1 VNKNFKLY
9 IFGRFI
15 SNLGD
20 TIQVIGFPLLL
31 LDMTQSAT
39 ILGLATIFIM
49 TFEILIRPF
58 LGVIADNYNRK
69 KIMVEMDFI
78 SGILCLVMAFLIAN
92 NIISVWMIFV
102 YLVIQSII
110 STLFDTSTYAMLPEI
125 VENQYLEKANSYLLI
140 VSNISSLA
148 GHPIGA
154 FLYSIYGIK
163 ILLFLNGITFILSGI
178 SEIYIEYKFNI
189 ENKKKLSEI
198 SFFNEIKNGIK
209 YLKVKK
215 ELKHLLNM
223 MIFYSVWMIP
233 IFAVFIPVIIKRD
246 GGFSPTYVG
255 LSETAMTI
263 GSLAGAS
270 LITFIMTN
278 NKKTKYFKLSNII
291 LNITILFLGIVI
303 LWNFP
308 NKIIKFL
315 IISIILFMFNISFI
329 ISNVIINSKFQMSI
343 DNEIRGRI
351 GSLKM
356 VIMQI
361 ATIIGIS
368 IGGKVIDK
376 IHSGYYLIFL
386 GITGLLI
393 TIFYVIP
400 YYQNN
405 KIPS

>member
-1 VNKNFKLY
+1 MNKNFRLY
-9 IFGRFI
+9 IFGRLI

-49 TFEILIRPF
+49 VFEIIIRPF

-69 KIMVEMDFI
+69 RIMVGMDFV
-78 SGILCLVMAFLIAN
+78 SGILCLTMAYLIAN
-92 NIISVWMIFV
+92 NIISVWRIFI
-102 YLVIQSII
+102 YLIVQSIV

-148 GHPIGA
+148 GPPIGA
-154 FLYSIYGIK
+154 LLYSVYGIK
-163 ILLFLNGITFILSGI
+163 ILLLINGITFLLSGI
-178 SEIYIEYKFNI
+178 SELYIEYDYNM

-198 SFFNEIKNGIK
+198 AFYNEIKDGIK
-209 YLKVKK
+209 YLKRKK
-215 ELKHLLNM
+215 ELKHLLK
-223 MIFYSVWMIP
+223 MIVYYSAWMIP

-246 GGFSPTYVG
+246 GGFSATYVG
-255 LSETAMTI
+255 LAETAMTV
-263 GSLAGAS
+263 GSLTGAS

-278 NKKTKYFKLSNII
+278 NKKPLYFKLSNII
-291 LNITILFLGIVI
+291 MNIAVSFLGII
-303 LWNFP
+303 IFWNYP
-308 NKIIKFL
+308 NKIIKFST
-315 IISIILFMFNISFI
+315 ISIMLFLFNISFI

-351 GSLKM
+351 GALKM

-361 ATIIGIS
+361 ATIIGIY
-368 IGGKVIDK
+368 IGGKIIDK

-386 GITGLLI
+386 GITGILV
-393 TIFYVIP
+393 TMFYIIP
-400 YYQNN
+400 YFN
-405 KIPS
+405 KSV

>member
-1 VNKNFKLY
+1 MNKNFKLY

-15 SNLGD
+15 SDLGD

-49 TFEILIRPF
+49 VFEILIRPF

-78 SGILCLVMAFLIAN
+78 SGILCLVMAYLIAS
-92 NIISVWMIFV
+92 NIISVWMVFV

-125 VENQYLEKANSYLLI
+125 VEEQYLEKANSNLLI

-148 GHPIGA
+148 GPPIGA
-154 FLYSIYGIK
+154 FLYSIFGIK
-163 ILLFLNGITFILSGI
+163 MLLFINGITFILSGI
-178 SEIYIEYKFNI
+178 SEFYIEYKINI

-223 MIFYSVWMIP
+223 MIFYSAWMIP

-246 GGFSPTYVG
+246 GGFSSTYVG
-255 LSETAMTI
+255 LSETFMTI
-263 GSLAGAS
+263 GSLTGAS

-291 LNITILFLGIVI
+291 LNIAIAFLGIVI
-303 LWNFP
+303 LWSFP

-351 GSLKM
+351 GALKM

-368 IGGKVIDK
+368 IGGRIIDK

-386 GITGLLI
+386 GMTGLLI
-393 TIFYVIP
+393 TIFYIIP
-400 YYQNN
+400 YYHNN
-405 KIPS
+405 I